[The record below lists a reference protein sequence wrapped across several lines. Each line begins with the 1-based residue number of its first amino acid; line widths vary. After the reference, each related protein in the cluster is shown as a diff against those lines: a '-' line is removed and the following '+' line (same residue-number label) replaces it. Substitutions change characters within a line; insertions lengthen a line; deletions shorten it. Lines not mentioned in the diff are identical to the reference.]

1 MSIDRTVN
9 VHVSYVQMKFDELLS
24 DVQYWRVLCVVHVG
38 YGLGEKTVLVSV
50 CFGAQWSV
58 APTRGQQRESELGV
72 RVQSY
77 FFSPFPHSGD
87 VKFLEAGQG
96 GTDNPLSSPDCLL

>member
-38 YGLGEKTVLVSV
+38 YGLGEKMFLCLFVLV
-50 CFGAQWSV
+50 
-58 APTRGQQRESELGV
+58 
-72 RVQSY
+72 
-77 FFSPFPHSGD
+77 
-87 VKFLEAGQG
+87 
-96 GTDNPLSSPDCLL
+96 LSDL